1 VPGCSFRFLFC
12 ILVFYLISELIYHLI
27 LAILVYGLKT
37 LFSRDLGRL
46 WVVKEIR
53 EYKGV
58 ARGNACKE
66 VYYVYFM

>member
-1 VPGCSFRFLFC
+1 MHGVSGNVPGCSFRFLFC

-46 WVVKEIR
+46 
-53 EYKGV
+53 
-58 ARGNACKE
+58 
-66 VYYVYFM
+66 